1 MRLRQAVTNRL
12 PKSPHKHLLKSERGY
27 SLVELIIA
35 MGVILIIAGIAVPAL
50 VQAINNARLA
60 RCVGDIRSIGNE
72 VTAAGFTTG
81 NYPTMISEVGMGDM
95 QDPWHNDYVY
105 VNLRDPAN
113 AGRGRTDRFGVP
125 INNNFDLYS
134 PGADKISA
142 TSIVA
147 APSRDDVIWANDG
160 AWMGLASQ
168 F

>member
-1 MRLRQAVTNRL
+1 MRLRQTVQHRS
-12 PKSPHKHLLKSERGY
+12 PKSPPRQSLRTQRGY

-60 RCVGDIRSIGNE
+60 RCVGDIRGIGNE
-72 VTAAGFTTG
+72 ITVAGFSTG
-81 NYPTMISEVGMGDM
+81 NYPTMITEVGFADIR
-95 QDPWHNDYVY
+95 DPWGSDYVY

-113 AGRGRTDRFGVP
+113 AGRGRTDRFGVQ

-134 PGADKISA
+134 MGADKQSS
-142 TSIVA
+142 TSIVGA
-147 APSRDDVIWANDG
+147 TSRDDVIWANDG